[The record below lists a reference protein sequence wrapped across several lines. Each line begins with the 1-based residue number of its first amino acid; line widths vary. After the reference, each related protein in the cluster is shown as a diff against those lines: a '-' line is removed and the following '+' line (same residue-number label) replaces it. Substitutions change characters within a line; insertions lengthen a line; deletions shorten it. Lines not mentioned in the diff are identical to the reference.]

1 MSCYKI
7 GCKLFNIIFMTL
19 HDRMKKNECGYGFV
33 DSTSLACKIWALE
46 SDWET
51 LLICNPDHRNS
62 KQVFKCNDI
71 IAQNTKHKHDVL
83 SK

>member
-7 GCKLFNIIFMTL
+7 GCKLFNIIFMIL

-71 IAQNTKHKHDVL
+71 IAQNTKHKDDVL
-83 SK
+83 CK